1 VTASMPAAGGE
12 LTGRPAIVTGA
23 AGGIG
28 RATARLLAMAG
39 ADVVLADLPGTALD
53 EAAAEL
59 ADVEGVRVRRHE
71 VDISDEASVAALVD
85 YTVAELGGLGVLV
98 NNAALLNLPEDTDV
112 LSASVDAWQRL
123 FGVNVIGTMTMC
135 KHALGPMLAAGEG
148 SIVNLSSTMATQGD
162 AFATG
167 YACTKGAIQTLTRF
181 VATQYSER
189 GVRCNAVAPGLV
201 KTPALERGMSAELQ
215 GIFAE
220 SHLVGHLAEPEE
232 VAEVVVFLAS
242 ERSSFI
248 TGQVL
253 AVDGGFS
260 AHAPTTVDV
269 RRSFQN

>member
-1 VTASMPAAGGE
+1 MSAAGKE
-12 LTGRPAIVTGA
+12 LAGRAAIVTGA

-28 RATARLLAMAG
+28 RATARLLASAG
-39 ADVVLADLPGTALD
+39 ADVVLADLPGSAVE
-53 EAAAEL
+53 EAADQL
-59 ADVEGVRVRRHE
+59 ADLDDVAVRWHE
-71 VDISDEASVAALVD
+71 VDISEEASVAALVD
-85 YTVAELGGLGVLV
+85 YTVAELGGLNVLV

-135 KHALGPMLAAGEG
+135 KHALGPMLEAGDG

-181 VATQYSER
+181 LATQYSER

-201 KTPALERGMSAELQ
+201 KTPALEQGMSADLQ
-215 GIFAE
+215 AIFVE
-220 SHLVGHLAEPEE
+220 SHLVGHLADPVE
-232 VAEVVVFLAS
+232 VAEAVLFLAS
-242 ERSSFI
+242 PRSSFI
-248 TGQVL
+248 TGEVL

-269 RRSFQN
+269 RRSFQS

>member
-1 VTASMPAAGGE
+1 MTEPGRELAG
-12 LTGRPAIVTGA
+12 RVAIVTGA

-28 RATARLLAMAG
+28 RATAKMLACAG
-39 ADVVLADLPGTALD
+39 ADIVLADLPDIALQ

-59 ADVEGVRVRRHE
+59 AELADVKVRWHP

-85 YTVAELGGLGVLV
+85 DTVAELGGLGVLV

-112 LSASVDAWQRL
+112 LSASPEAWERL

-135 KHALGPMLAAGEG
+135 KHALGPMLKAGEG
-148 SIVNLSSTMATQGD
+148 SIVNLSSSMATQGD

-189 GVRCNAVAPGLV
+189 GVRCNAIAPGLV
-201 KTPALERGMSAELQ
+201 KTPALAQGMSPELQ
-215 GIFAE
+215 AIFVE
-220 SHLVGHLAEPEE
+220 SHLVGHLAEPDE
-232 VAEVVVFLAS
+232 VAEVVLFLAS
-242 ERSSFI
+242 ARSSFI

-253 AVDGGFS
+253 TVDGGFS
-260 AHAPTTVDV
+260 VHAPTTVDV
-269 RRSFQN
+269 RRSFQA